1 MERWV
6 AWLRGVNVGK
16 AGAGRKAV
24 PMAELRALAAELG
37 WRGAQTYIQSG
48 NLVFAADGE
57 AAALAAALERAIA
70 ARWDFDVPVVV
81 SGLAELS
88 ALLDACPFPE
98 AAATRPQL
106 VHVGFTGAELP
117 DAAVEVLEPYC
128 VAGEQVVADG
138 AALWIDFLDGV
149 GRSKLTPAVLERAA
163 GGPVTS
169 RNLKTLRAVREIAS
183 R

>member
-24 PMAELRALAAELG
+24 PMAELRALAAGLG

-57 AAALAAALERAIA
+57 AAELAAALEQAIA
-70 ARWDFDVPVVV
+70 ARWGFDVPVVV
-81 SGLAELS
+81 SGLVDLN

-106 VHVGFTGAELP
+106 VHVGLTGAELP

-128 VAGEQVVADG
+128 VGGERVAVDG

-169 RNLKTLRAVREIAS
+169 RNLKTLRAVGELAS

>member
-24 PMAELRALAAELG
+24 PMAELRALAAGLG

-57 AAALAAALERAIA
+57 ASALAAALERAIA
-70 ARWDFDVPVVV
+70 ARWGFDAPVVV
-81 SGLAELS
+81 SGLADLH

-117 DAAVEVLEPYC
+117 DGAVEVLEPYC
-128 VAGEQVVADG
+128 VGGERVAVDG

-163 GGPVTS
+163 GALVTS
-169 RNLKTLRAVREIAS
+169 RNLKTLRAVGEIAS

>member
-48 NLVFAADGE
+48 NLVFAAEGE

-70 ARWDFDVPVVV
+70 ARWGFDVPVVV
-81 SGLAELS
+81 SGLNDLNT
-88 ALLDACPFPE
+88 LLDACPFPD

-106 VHVGFTGAELP
+106 VHVGFSGAELP
-117 DAAVEVLEPYC
+117 DGAVEVLEPYC
-128 VAGEQVVADG
+128 VGGERVAVDG
-138 AALWIDFLDGV
+138 AALWVDFLGGV

-163 GGPVTS
+163 GVPVTS
-169 RNLKTLRAVREIAS
+169 RNLKTLRAVCEIAS